1 MKIDFVALKVT
12 VQSVIDCL
20 ANKDSDG
27 AVLQLKNAKVLLS
40 EMTDFAI
47 TDTDLIQLSKYQIL
61 LHQLEQKIRL

>member
-1 MKIDFVALKVT
+1 MKIDFVALKGT